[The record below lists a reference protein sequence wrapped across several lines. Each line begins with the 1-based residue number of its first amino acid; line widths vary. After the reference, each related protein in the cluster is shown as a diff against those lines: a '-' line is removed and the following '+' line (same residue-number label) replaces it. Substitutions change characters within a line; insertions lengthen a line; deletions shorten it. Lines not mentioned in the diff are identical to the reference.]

1 MKMAEPCGVAKLL
14 RNDNGGTPMI
24 FNETYTLS
32 NGVRIPKLGLG
43 TWMIDDTRASEAV
56 RQAVSIGYRHIDTAQ
71 AYQNEVG
78 VGRGI
83 QRSGVPRGDIFV
95 TSKVAAE
102 AKSYETAATSITT
115 SLVKLD
121 LDSID
126 LM

>member
-1 MKMAEPCGVAKLL
+1 MM
-14 RNDNGGTPMI
+14 

-43 TWMIDDTRASEAV
+43 TWMIDNTSVSEAV

-78 VGRGI
+78 VGNGI
-83 QRSGVPRGDIFV
+83 QSSGVPRGDIFV

-102 AKSYETAATSITT
+102 AKSYEAAAQSITT
-115 SLVKLD
+115 SLEKMGLD
-121 LDSID
+121 YI
-126 LM
+126 